1 MEKLAQ
7 LLDPY
12 EIEIFSKPRHNGA
25 MSVLFPTVEWY
36 DEYGYGPWYTP
47 TGEPPYIVYNPS
59 RMKELALDLGMGF
72 EEVLYFAAA
81 HEVGHVLQKEDG
93 VFFGSEFQVEED
105 AWSRAEKLVGPIPE
119 ELRARAL
126 KSYVEEV

>member
-59 RMKELALDLGMGF
+59 RMKELALDLGMDIK
-72 EEVLYFAAA
+72 EVLYLSAA
-81 HEVGHVLQKEDG
+81 HEVGHLLQREDG
-93 VFFGSEFQVEED
+93 AIFESELQAEID
-105 AWSRAEKLVGPIPE
+105 AWDRAEKMVGTIPE
-119 ELRARAL
+119 ALRTQAL
-126 KSYVEEV
+126 KSYTEEV